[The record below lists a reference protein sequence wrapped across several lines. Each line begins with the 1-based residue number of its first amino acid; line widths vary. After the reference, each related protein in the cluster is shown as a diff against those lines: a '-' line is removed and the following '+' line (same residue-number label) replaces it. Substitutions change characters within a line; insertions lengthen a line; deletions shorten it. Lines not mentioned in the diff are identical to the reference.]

1 MLEHLLHRNP
11 GLLGLSEV
19 QLELL
24 RMLAEGCTDKEI
36 AAQKRVSPST
46 VRNHRFKLREKE
58 RQARLFLALM
68 ELLRTSRI
76 SSPVDTGFCHPH
88 PTASMVDAR
97 YAVTEEERQAILAAC
112 FDEAGALRQWP
123 AREKRKL
130 VVLSAIAE
138 QFTPGRQYTEKE
150 VNRLLGRIYEDF
162 PYLRRLLIEYGFLE
176 RTASGSA
183 TGARSRRWAGLSAAG
198 PPPSCWPDE
207 RFPGSAPPFIW
218 SPCPSMCSS
227 APGVWGRPA
236 FSSP

>member
-1 MLEHLLHRNP
+1 MEQQELLWSSSQQELVRGIAPRDGQYRCLLCGAAFPQGEVFPRGGRFYDAEAMAALHLREAHGSVLEHLLHRNP

-36 AAQKRVSPST
+36 AAQKGVSPST

-97 YAVTEEERQAILAAC
+97 YAVTEEERPALLAAC
-112 FDEAGALRQWP
+112 LP
-123 AREKRKL
+123 ASFARTL
-130 VVLSAIAE
+130 LWSAMDMTRMPLMAHCL
-138 QFTPGRQYTEKE
+138 TSS
-150 VNRLLGRIYEDF
+150 
-162 PYLRRLLIEYGFLE
+162 
-176 RTASGSA
+176 SGLNS
-183 TGARSRRWAGLSAAG
+183 
-198 PPPSCWPDE
+198 PS
-207 RFPGSAPPFIW
+207 SL
-218 SPCPSMCSS
+218 
-227 APGVWGRPA
+227 
-236 FSSP
+236 

>member
-1 MLEHLLHRNP
+1 MEQQELLWSSSQQELVRGIALRDGQYRCLLCGVAFPQGEVFPRGGRFYDAEAMAALHLREAHGSVLEYLLHRNP

-46 VRNHRFKLREKE
+46 VRNHRFKLREK
-58 RQARLFLALM
+58 
-68 ELLRTSRI
+68 
-76 SSPVDTGFCHPH
+76 
-88 PTASMVDAR
+88 
-97 YAVTEEERQAILAAC
+97 ERQAILAAC

-183 TGARSRRWAGLSAAG
+183 YWRK
-198 PPPSCWPDE
+198 E
-207 RFPGSAPPFIW
+207 
-218 SPCPSMCSS
+218 
-227 APGVWGRPA
+227 
-236 FSSP
+236 

>member
-1 MLEHLLHRNP
+1 MAALHLREAHGSVLEYLLHRNP

-138 QFTPGRQYTEKE
+138 QFKPGRQYTEKE

-183 TGARSRRWAGLSAAG
+183 YWRK
-198 PPPSCWPDE
+198 E
-207 RFPGSAPPFIW
+207 
-218 SPCPSMCSS
+218 
-227 APGVWGRPA
+227 
-236 FSSP
+236 

>member
-1 MLEHLLHRNP
+1 
-11 GLLGLSEV
+11 
-19 QLELL
+19 
-24 RMLAEGCTDKEI
+24 
-36 AAQKRVSPST
+36 
-46 VRNHRFKLREKE
+46 
-58 RQARLFLALM
+58 M

-97 YAVTEEERQAILAAC
+97 YAVTNEERQAILAAC

-138 QFTPGRQYTEKE
+138 QFKPGRQYTEKE

-183 TGARSRRWAGLSAAG
+183 YWRK
-198 PPPSCWPDE
+198 E
-207 RFPGSAPPFIW
+207 
-218 SPCPSMCSS
+218 
-227 APGVWGRPA
+227 
-236 FSSP
+236 

>member
-1 MLEHLLHRNP
+1 MEEQELLWSSSQQELVRGIALRDGQYRCLLCGAVFPQGEVFPRGGRFYDAEAMAALHLREAHGSVLEYLLHRNP

-58 RQARLFLALM
+58 RQA
-68 ELLRTSRI
+68 
-76 SSPVDTGFCHPH
+76 
-88 PTASMVDAR
+88 
-97 YAVTEEERQAILAAC
+97 ILAAC

-138 QFTPGRQYTEKE
+138 QFKPGRQYTEKE

-183 TGARSRRWAGLSAAG
+183 YWRK
-198 PPPSCWPDE
+198 E
-207 RFPGSAPPFIW
+207 
-218 SPCPSMCSS
+218 
-227 APGVWGRPA
+227 
-236 FSSP
+236 

>member
-1 MLEHLLHRNP
+1 MEEQELLWSSSQQELVRGIALRDGQYRCLLCGAAFPQGEVFPRGGRFYDAEAMAALHLREAHGSVLEHLLHRNP

-36 AAQKRVSPST
+36 AAQKGVSPST
-46 VRNHRFKLREKE
+46 VRNHRFKLREK
-58 RQARLFLALM
+58 
-68 ELLRTSRI
+68 
-76 SSPVDTGFCHPH
+76 
-88 PTASMVDAR
+88 
-97 YAVTEEERQAILAAC
+97 ERQAILAAC

-138 QFTPGRQYTEKE
+138 QFKPGRQYTEKE

-183 TGARSRRWAGLSAAG
+183 YWRK
-198 PPPSCWPDE
+198 E
-207 RFPGSAPPFIW
+207 
-218 SPCPSMCSS
+218 
-227 APGVWGRPA
+227 
-236 FSSP
+236 

>member
-1 MLEHLLHRNP
+1 M
-11 GLLGLSEV
+11 
-19 QLELL
+19 
-24 RMLAEGCTDKEI
+24 
-36 AAQKRVSPST
+36 
-46 VRNHRFKLREKE
+46 
-58 RQARLFLALM
+58 QARFPYLVLEEDGQPVGYAYAHPLGQRAAYQWSGELSIYLSPAAAGKGGGRPLYLALM

-138 QFTPGRQYTEKE
+138 QFKPGGQYTEKE

-183 TGARSRRWAGLSAAG
+183 YWRK
-198 PPPSCWPDE
+198 E
-207 RFPGSAPPFIW
+207 
-218 SPCPSMCSS
+218 
-227 APGVWGRPA
+227 
-236 FSSP
+236 

>member
-1 MLEHLLHRNP
+1 MEEQELLWSSSQQELVRGIALRDGQYRCLLCGAVFPQGEVFPRGGRFYDAEAMAALHLREAHGSVLEYLLHRNP

-97 YAVTEEERQAILAAC
+97 YAVTEEERQGLLAARVL
-112 FDEAGALRQWP
+112 AGRVWGDG
-123 AREKRKL
+123 K
-130 VVLSAIAE
+130 
-138 QFTPGRQYTEKE
+138 T
-150 VNRLLGRIYEDF
+150 
-162 PYLRRLLIEYGFLE
+162 
-176 RTASGSA
+176 
-183 TGARSRRWAGLSAAG
+183 
-198 PPPSCWPDE
+198 PPPYGKLYFFRCGACAVALCVSLLLDC
-207 RFPGSAPPFIW
+207 FVVPGLV
-218 SPCPSMCSS
+218 SS
-227 APGVWGRPA
+227 LAGT
-236 FSSP
+236 FLSL

>member
-1 MLEHLLHRNP
+1 MVVLPAGVGTGYRPAGWTVPLPPLRSRLPPGGGLSPRGRFYDAEGHGSPPSPEAHGSVLEYLLHRNP

-112 FDEAGALRQWP
+112 FDEAR
-123 AREKRKL
+123 
-130 VVLSAIAE
+130 
-138 QFTPGRQYTEKE
+138 
-150 VNRLLGRIYEDF
+150 
-162 PYLRRLLIEYGFLE
+162 
-176 RTASGSA
+176 
-183 TGARSRRWAGLSAAG
+183 
-198 PPPSCWPDE
+198 
-207 RFPGSAPPFIW
+207 
-218 SPCPSMCSS
+218 
-227 APGVWGRPA
+227 RPA
-236 FSSP
+236 PVACP